1 MMKKIV
7 KGNDFTLRIPVAK
20 MVEGEMQPFPLPACT
35 NVVVNIVNA
44 SRRYALAYDIDVAE
58 DNVILARVEGDVV
71 GIGTYALEVKGK
83 LFDNDWR
90 SNEYPQFQ
98 IVGENAD
105 ADTEFGTTDEGDNS
119 VEMDTALV
127 ILPPSVELEGLIKDA
142 QSSVKKIDELDE
154 TLTANEAVRKENEQ
168 SRVSAENARVEAEK
182 SRENAEEGRV
192 SAESA
197 RKDSEEQRIANES
210 ERQKTET
217 SRIQAEAERV
227 KAEVAR
233 ANAEADRVKAENNR
247 SEAEKQRIS
256 AEETRANNELS
267 RISSEADRI
276 SDEKVRIA
284 NETERKQNEEARQ
297 QKADASIKDMQQK
310 AKAAIEQMDAHKT
323 AFDEAEQARVDAEN
337 KRVSAEEQR
346 EADFTS
352 TKNACEVVTQSAK
365 DAASEANA
373 AKDSAIIATNEAEK
387 VDASLDGNVLTV
399 TNRNGE
405 KKSVDLTDSDEHVT
419 INATTKVSDASM
431 EGLVINV
438 YINNGAAPQQY
449 TTDSNG
455 QAEFSVV
462 KGSTYKVVFPYVK
475 GCNPINPV
483 QHVASVGNRIIDAE
497 YVAEVIRY
505 EHVTV
510 WMNKENDDNVLMPW
524 ESANVYVTISGKK
537 TTYTTDSSGKV
548 TFDVEYGK
556 SYNVSVEKLEGM
568 YEQYDRYSN
577 TRTAI
582 ADSYRFKFVY
592 RKYQSGIWL
601 VDDNNKHWTFD
612 DWDASGKDNSHL
624 MFVCIKTLNTQ
635 RYNGD
640 IYISIDNL
648 SEFAK
653 FENKQWCPSNVQF
666 KNIPLDGRNNS
677 DTQYYKFVY
686 NGLLAT
692 QTIIAE
698 GDERNL
704 QTPACDY
711 CYSMTISNSDLNY
724 QGYLPTIDQ
733 WNTAWQNIDMVVEA
747 VNMKYPE
754 LHASRQNFSGNKWT
768 STQNNA
774 SFSYYFNT
782 GVGINIKSDWYLAIP
797 FFACLS
803 PSSPLRLSS
812 ESEQQDDEQRMAA

>member
-1 MMKKIV
+1 MIEKYLDSNGLKRVLQGISSFV
-7 KGNDFTLRIPVAK
+7 
-20 MVEGEMQPFPLPACT
+20 
-35 NVVVNIVNA
+35 
-44 SRRYALAYDIDVAE
+44 SRSVDKVLD
-58 DNVILARVEGDVV
+58 
-71 GIGTYALEVKGK
+71 TKGK
-83 LFDNDWR
+83 PSGIASLDSNGNVPLSQLGNVDTTLF
-90 SNEYPQFQ
+90 E
-98 IVGENAD
+98 IVEQLPD
-105 ADTEFGTTDEGDNS
+105 SITERQKSHIFIVPRG
-119 VEMDTALV
+119 
-127 ILPPSVELEGLIKDA
+127 KDA
-142 QSSVKKIDELDE
+142 QTGQNKYKEYIYTGNAGAVISSLWEELGEFTSETDLKGYSKKGETISSINFDHELANSTLNLNISQADGNSKSIEVPIVRAPYEVDNGYGGSTQEPGTNGLMIATDKAKLDKIDVDAL
-154 TLTANEAVRKENEQ
+154 K
-168 SRVSAENARVEAEK
+168 
-182 SRENAEEGRV
+182 
-192 SAESA
+192 
-197 RKDSEEQRIANES
+197 
-210 ERQKTET
+210 
-217 SRIQAEAERV
+217 
-227 KAEVAR
+227 
-233 ANAEADRVKAENNR
+233 
-247 SEAEKQRIS
+247 
-256 AEETRANNELS
+256 
-267 RISSEADRI
+267 
-276 SDEKVRIA
+276 
-284 NETERKQNEEARQ
+284 
-297 QKADASIKDMQQK
+297 ASINN
-310 AKAAIEQMDAHKT
+310 ANTAAT
-323 AFDEAEQARVDAEN
+323 N
-337 KRVSAEEQR
+337 
-346 EADFTS
+346 S
-352 TKNACEVVTQSAK
+352 TK
-365 DAASEANA
+365 
-373 AKDSAIIATNEAEK
+373 ATEGAEK
-387 VDASLDGNVLTV
+387 VNASLDGNVLTV

-431 EGLVINV
+431 EGLIINV
-438 YINNGAAPQQY
+438 YLNNGADPQQY

-455 QAEFSVV
+455 QAVFSVV
-462 KGSTYKVVFPYVK
+462 KGSTYRVVFPYVK

-612 DWDASGKDNSHL
+612 EWDASGNDNSHL
-624 MFVCIKTLNTQ
+624 MFVCIKTLSTQ

-648 SEFAK
+648 SQFAK

-711 CYSMTISNSDLNY
+711 CYSMTISNSDFNY

-768 STQNNA
+768 STQGGA
-774 SFSYYFNT
+774 DGSCYFGT
-782 GVGINIKSDWYLAIP
+782 GVNSTIKSNWCLAFP